1 MRLKKT
7 LLYIL
12 VSSITSLH
20 TIPCA
25 AAPAEKISLGTWITV
40 FSQERVLESK
50 ENIDRML
57 AVCER
62 SGITDVYMQ
71 VYRADRAYFDSAITD
86 ASPYKALREKA
97 GVDPLRYLI
106 DRAEEKGIRVHAW
119 LNMLCLSQNDKAN
132 VISKFGQGVLTRDQH
147 GRTPL
152 PAPKDQWDKYYIR
165 EDQLFLEPGDWRIRA
180 YVLSV
185 AEEVVKKYPGLAGL
199 HLDYI
204 RYPAAVPFIPGSRF
218 ASHGLYYG
226 YTDVNILAFKKATGL
241 DPRTMEGTPENF
253 RKWDAWH
260 RDRVSFIVR
269 EVSKKARAI
278 SPDILISCT
287 TVSSPERTYYATCQD
302 WTKWLD
308 ENIADYVTP
317 MNYSEDPFIVELNS
331 KAMLGASKD
340 KRIHMGIG
348 AYMLKGRDELLKK
361 QILAVKKLSPKGI
374 IIFSYDDIA
383 ASPDLQKF
391 LGKEFGKL

>member
-1 MRLKKT
+1 MRFIK
-7 LLYIL
+7 LLSCVLI
-12 VSSITSLH
+12 SSVMSLH
-20 TIPCA
+20 AIPSC
-25 AAPAEKISLGTWITV
+25 AAPAGKTALGTWITV
-40 FSQERVLESK
+40 FSQEKVLESK

-71 VYRADRAYFDSAITD
+71 VYRADRAYFDSSITD
-86 ASPYKALREKA
+86 ASPYKALKEKA

-106 DRAEEKGIRVHAW
+106 DRAEKKDIRVHAW

-132 VISKFGQGVLTRDQH
+132 VISKFGDGILTRDQH

-152 PAPKDQWDKYYIR
+152 SSPRDQWDKYYIR
-165 EDQLFLEPGDWRIRA
+165 EDQLFLEPGDWRIRD
-180 YVLSV
+180 YVSSV

-204 RYPAAVPFIPGSRF
+204 RYPSAVPFIPGSRF

-260 RDRVSFIVR
+260 RDRVSLIVR
-269 EVSKKARAI
+269 EVSKRARAI
-278 SPDILISCT
+278 SPDMLISCT
-287 TVSSPERTYYATCQD
+287 TVASPERTYYVTCQD
-302 WTKWLD
+302 WTRWLN
-308 ENIADYVTP
+308 EKIVDYTTP
-317 MNYSEDPFIVELNS
+317 MNYSEDPSIVELNS
-331 KAMLGASKD
+331 KAMLGAAQGK
-340 KRIHMGIG
+340 KMHMGIG
-348 AYMLKGRDELLKK
+348 AYMLKNKIDELEK
-361 QILAVKKLSPKGI
+361 QILAVKKLSPAGI
-374 IIFSYDDIA
+374 ILFSYDDIA
-383 ASPDLQKF
+383 ANPDLQEF
-391 LGKEFGKL
+391 LGEEFGK